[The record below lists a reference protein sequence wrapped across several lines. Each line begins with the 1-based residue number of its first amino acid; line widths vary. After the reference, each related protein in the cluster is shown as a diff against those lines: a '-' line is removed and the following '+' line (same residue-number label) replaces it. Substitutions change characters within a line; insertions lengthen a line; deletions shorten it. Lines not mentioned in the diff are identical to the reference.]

1 MADQVKE
8 KTLEETS
15 TWAVAVVCF
24 FLLLISIVIEKLI
37 HKIGTWFKKKNK
49 KALYEA
55 LEKVKAELM
64 LMGFISL
71 LLTIGQNYISQICIS
86 ESIASSMHPC
96 SKAEEAKRYPK
107 KEVKKEEGEEENS
120 GRKLLELVES
130 FIPRRSLAT
139 KGYDKCAEKGKVAF
153 VSAYGMHQLHIFI
166 FVLAV
171 CHVIYCILIYAL
183 GKTKMRRWKAWE
195 EETKTIEYQ
204 YSHDP
209 ERFRFARDTSFGR
222 RHLNVWSKSSITLW
236 IVCFFRQFFGSV
248 TKVDYLTL
256 RHGFIMAHLAPGSD
270 SRFDFRKYIQ
280 RSLEED
286 FKTIVEIS
294 PVIWFIAVLFLLSN
308 TNGLNSFLW
317 LPFIPFIVIL
327 IVGTKLQVII
337 TKLGLLIQEK
347 GGVVKGTPLVQPGDH
362 LFWFGRPR
370 FILFLI
376 HLVLFTVYNS
386 HTLLLPSSSGYNK
399 TNEKPNLCCHL
410 QNAFQLAFFAWS
422 TYEFTLT
429 NCFHQSTVDV
439 VIRISVG
446 VVVQFLC
453 SYVILPLYALVTQ
466 MGTKMKPTV
475 FNERVATA
483 LKSWHHTAKKQ
494 IKHGRHSESTTPFS
508 SRPTTPT
515 HGSSPIHLLRNVHKR
530 SKSADESF
538 ANSLSPRNSAF
549 DSWEPESQH
558 EASSSANHHHHS
570 RLREED
576 SVKKPSS
583 SSSVELPT
591 GLGQTRTQHEININL
606 RDFSFKR

>member
-1 MADQVKE
+1 MADKVDE
-8 KTLEETS
+8 RTLQQTS

-37 HKIGTWFKKKNK
+37 HKLGTCFKRKNK

-86 ESIASSMHPC
+86 ESIAASMRPC
-96 SKAEEAKRYPK
+96 SKSEELEEYPPKAKDSGQD
-107 KEVKKEEGEEENS
+107 EGDEENS

-139 KGYDKCAEKGKVAF
+139 KGYDKCAEKGQVAF
-153 VSAYGMHQLHIFI
+153 VSSYGMHQLHIFI

-171 CHVIYCILIYAL
+171 CHVIYCIVTYAL
-183 GKTKMRRWKAWE
+183 GKTKMRRWKRWE

-222 RHLNVWSKSSITLW
+222 RHLNFWSKSTVTLW
-236 IVCFFRQFFGSV
+236 IACFFRQFFGSV

-270 SRFDFRKYIQ
+270 ARFDFRKYIQ

-294 PVIWFIAVLFLLSN
+294 PVIWLVAVLFLL
-308 TNGLNSFLW
+308 TTTHGLNSYLW
-317 LPFIPFIVIL
+317 QPFIPLVVIL

-347 GGVVKGTPLVQPGDH
+347 GEIVKGMPLVQPGDH

-370 FILFLI
+370 FILFLV
-376 HLVLFTVYNS
+376 HLVLFT
-386 HTLLLPSSSGYNK
+386 
-399 TNEKPNLCCHL
+399 
-410 QNAFQLAFFAWS
+410 NAFQLAFFAWS
-422 TYEFTLT
+422 TYEFGIK
-429 NCFHQSTVDV
+429 NCFHKSTVDV
-439 VIRISVG
+439 VIRVSIG
-446 VVVQFLC
+446 TIVQFLC
-453 SYVILPLYALVTQ
+453 SYVTLPLYALVTQ
-466 MGTKMKPTV
+466 MGSKMKPTV
-475 FNERVATA
+475 FNERVAVA

-494 IKHGRHSESTTPFS
+494 IKHGRTSESTTPFS
-508 SRPTTPT
+508 SRPATPS

-530 SKSADESF
+530 SRSADESF
-538 ANSLSPRNSAF
+538 ANSLSPRNSDF
-549 DSWEPESQH
+549 DTWDVESQQ
-558 EASSSANHHHHS
+558 EPASSSVKYHS
-570 RLREED
+570 KFREED
-576 SVKKPSS
+576 TEKKKPSS
-583 SSSVELPT
+583 LAVELPP
-591 GLGQTRTQHEININL
+591 GPGQIRTHQHEISNISL

>member
-1 MADQVKE
+1 MADKVADKVAE
-8 KTLEETS
+8 KVAERTLQQTS

-37 HKIGTWFKKKNK
+37 HKLGNWFKRKNK

-71 LLTIGQNYISQICIS
+71 LLTIGQNYISQICVS
-86 ESIASSMHPC
+86 ESVAASMRPC
-96 SKAEEAKRYPK
+96 SRSEEEKKYPNTK
-107 KEVKKEEGEEENS
+107 KDTGKDLGDEENS

-139 KGYDKCAEKGKVAF
+139 KGYDKCAEKGQVAF
-153 VSAYGMHQLHIFI
+153 VSSYGMHQLHIFI

-171 CHVIYCILIYAL
+171 CHVIYCILTYAL
-183 GKTKMRRWKAWE
+183 GKTKMRRWKRWE

-222 RHLNVWSKSSITLW
+222 RHLNFWSKSTITLW
-236 IVCFFRQFFGSV
+236 IACFFRQFFGSV

-270 SRFDFRKYIQ
+270 ARFDFRKYIQ

-294 PVIWFIAVLFLLSN
+294 PVIWFVAVLFLLTN
-308 TNGLNSFLW
+308 TNGLNSYVW
-317 LPFIPFIVIL
+317 QPFIPLVVIL

-347 GGVVKGTPLVQPGDH
+347 GDIVKGMPLVQPGDH

-370 FILFLI
+370 FILFLV
-376 HLVLFTVYNS
+376 HLVLFT
-386 HTLLLPSSSGYNK
+386 
-399 TNEKPNLCCHL
+399 
-410 QNAFQLAFFAWS
+410 NAFQLAFFAWT
-422 TYEFTLT
+422 TYEFKLK
-429 NCFHQSTVDV
+429 NCFHKNTVDV

-446 VVVQFLC
+446 VIVQVLC
-453 SYVILPLYALVTQ
+453 SYVTLPLYALVTQ
-466 MGTKMKPTV
+466 MGSKMKPTV
-475 FNERVATA
+475 FNERVAVA

-494 IKHGRHSESTTPFS
+494 MKHGRTSESTTPFS
-508 SRPTTPT
+508 SRPATPT
-515 HGSSPIHLLRNVHKR
+515 HGSSPIHLLHNVHKR
-530 SKSADESF
+530 SRSADESF
-538 ANSLSPRNSAF
+538 ANSMSPRRNSDF
-549 DSWEPESQH
+549 DTWDVESQQEPSSSSVKYH
-558 EASSSANHHHHS
+558 SRFREENSEKKKPASSSA
-570 RLREED
+570 
-576 SVKKPSS
+576 
-583 SSSVELPT
+583 VELPPGT
-591 GLGQTRTQHEININL
+591 GQARTHQHEISSISL
-606 RDFSFKR
+606 RDFSFK

>member
-1 MADQVKE
+1 MADKVDE
-8 KTLEETS
+8 KTLQQTS

-24 FLLLISIVIEKLI
+24 FLLLFSIVIEKLI
-37 HKIGTWFKKKNK
+37 HKLGTWFKIKNK

-86 ESIASSMHPC
+86 ESIAASMHPC
-96 SKAEEAKRYPK
+96 SESEEAKKYPPK
-107 KEVKKEEGEEENS
+107 KKDTKNDEENS
-120 GRKLLELVES
+120 GRKLLELVQS
-130 FIPRRSLAT
+130 YIPRRSLAT

-153 VSAYGMHQLHIFI
+153 VSSYGMHQLHIFI

-171 CHVIYCILIYAL
+171 CHVIYCIVTYAL
-183 GKTKMRRWKAWE
+183 GKTKMRRWKRWE

-222 RHLNVWSKSSITLW
+222 RHLNFWSKSTITLW

-248 TKVDYLTL
+248 TRVDYLTL

-270 SRFDFRKYIQ
+270 GRFDFRKYIQ

-294 PVIWFIAVLFLLSN
+294 PVIWFVAVLFLLTN
-308 TNGLNSFLW
+308 TNGLHSFLW
-317 LPFIPFIVIL
+317 QPFIPLVVIL

-347 GGVVKGTPLVQPGDH
+347 GDIVKGMPLVQPGDH

-376 HLVLFTVYNS
+376 HLVLFT
-386 HTLLLPSSSGYNK
+386 
-399 TNEKPNLCCHL
+399 
-410 QNAFQLAFFAWS
+410 NAFQLAFFAWT
-422 TYEFTLT
+422 TYEFQLE
-429 NCFHQSTVDV
+429 NCYHKTIVDV

-446 VVVQFLC
+446 VIVQILC
-453 SYVILPLYALVTQ
+453 SYVTLPLYALVTQ
-466 MGTKMKPTV
+466 MGSKMKPTV

-494 IKHGRHSESTTPFS
+494 IKHGRTSGSTTPFS

-530 SKSADESF
+530 SRSADESF
-538 ANSLSPRNSAF
+538 VNTLSPRNSDF
-549 DSWEPESQH
+549 DSWRPEPQQEPS
-558 EASSSANHHHHS
+558 SSSANHHS
-570 RLREED
+570 RFREED
-576 SVKKPSS
+576 SEKMKPSS
-583 SSSVELPT
+583 SSLELP
-591 GLGQTRTQHEININL
+591 LGPGQIRTHQHEISISL
-606 RDFSFKR
+606 RDFSFKG

>member
-1 MADQVKE
+1 MSDQVKE
-8 KTLEETS
+8 RTLEETS

-37 HKIGTWFKKKNK
+37 HKIGTWFKRKNK
-49 KALYEA
+49 RALYEA

-71 LLTIGQNYISQICIS
+71 LLTIGQNYIAQICIS
-86 ESIASSMHPC
+86 QSSAATMHPC
-96 SKAEEAKRYPK
+96 SAAEEAKKYGK
-107 KEVKKEEGEEENS
+107 KETDKDEEENS
-120 GRKLLELVES
+120 GRKLLEFVES

-171 CHVIYCILIYAL
+171 CHVVYCIVIYAL
-183 GKTKMRRWKAWE
+183 GKTKMRRWKRWE

-222 RHLNVWSKSSITLW
+222 RHLNFWSKSTFTMW

-270 SRFDFRKYIQ
+270 ARFDFRKYIQ

-294 PVIWFIAVLFLLSN
+294 PVIWFIAVLFLLTN
-308 TNGLNSFLW
+308 THGLNSYLW
-317 LPFIPFIVIL
+317 LPFIPFVVIL

-347 GGVVKGTPLVQPGDH
+347 GDIVKGMPLVQPGDH

-376 HLVLFTVYNS
+376 HLVLFT
-386 HTLLLPSSSGYNK
+386 
-399 TNEKPNLCCHL
+399 
-410 QNAFQLAFFAWS
+410 NAFQLAFFAWS
-422 TYEFTLT
+422 TYEFNLK
-429 NCFHQSTVDV
+429 NCFHESSVDV
-439 VIRISVG
+439 IIRISVG
-446 VVVQFLC
+446 VLVQFLC
-453 SYVILPLYALVTQ
+453 SYVTLPLYALVTQ
-466 MGTKMKPTV
+466 MGSKMKPTV

-494 IKHGRHSESTTPFS
+494 IKHGGRNSESTTPFS

-515 HGSSPIHLLRNVHKR
+515 HGSSPIHLLRNFHKR

-538 ANSLSPRNSAF
+538 ANSLSPRRNSDF
-549 DSWEPESQH
+549 DSWDPESMH
-558 EASSSANHHHHS
+558 EQASSSSMNHHNV
-570 RLREED
+570 RVREEEEG
-576 SVKKPSS
+576 SLEKKKAISPPLPPYSS
-583 SSSVELPT
+583 SSTSVELPP
-591 GLGQTRTQHEININL
+591 GPGHIRTQQQHAININL

>member
-1 MADQVKE
+1 MADKVDE
-8 KTLEETS
+8 KTLQQTS

-24 FLLLISIVIEKLI
+24 FLLLFSIVIEKLI
-37 HKIGTWFKKKNK
+37 HKLGTWFKIKNK

-71 LLTIGQNYISQICIS
+71 LLTIGQNYISQICVS
-86 ESIASSMHPC
+86 ESIAASMHPC
-96 SKAEEAKRYPK
+96 SESEEAKKYPPK
-107 KEVKKEEGEEENS
+107 KKDTKNDEENS
-120 GRKLLELVES
+120 GRKLLELVQS
-130 FIPRRSLAT
+130 YIPRRSLAT

-153 VSAYGMHQLHIFI
+153 VSSYGMHQLHIFI

-171 CHVIYCILIYAL
+171 CHVIYCIVTYAL
-183 GKTKMRRWKAWE
+183 GKTKMRRWKRWE
-195 EETKTIEYQ
+195 AETKTIEYQ

-222 RHLNVWSKSSITLW
+222 RHLNFWSKSTITLW

-248 TKVDYLTL
+248 TRVDYLTL

-270 SRFDFRKYIQ
+270 GRFDFRKYIQ

-294 PVIWFIAVLFLLSN
+294 PVIWFVAVLFLLTN
-308 TNGLNSFLW
+308 TNGLHSFLW
-317 LPFIPFIVIL
+317 QPFIPLVVIL

-347 GGVVKGTPLVQPGDH
+347 GDIVKGMPLVQPGDH

-376 HLVLFTVYNS
+376 HLVLFT
-386 HTLLLPSSSGYNK
+386 
-399 TNEKPNLCCHL
+399 
-410 QNAFQLAFFAWS
+410 NAFQLAFFAWT
-422 TYEFTLT
+422 TYEFQLE
-429 NCFHQSTVDV
+429 NCYHKTIVDV

-446 VVVQFLC
+446 VIVQILC
-453 SYVILPLYALVTQ
+453 SYVTLPLYALVTQ
-466 MGTKMKPTV
+466 MGSKMKPTV

-494 IKHGRHSESTTPFS
+494 IKHGRTSGSTTPFS

-530 SKSADESF
+530 SRSADESF
-538 ANSLSPRNSAF
+538 ANTLSPRNSNF
-549 DSWEPESQH
+549 DSWRPEPQQEPS
-558 EASSSANHHHHS
+558 SSSANHHS
-570 RLREED
+570 RFRKED
-576 SVKKPSS
+576 SEKMKPSS
-583 SSSVELPT
+583 SSLELPP
-591 GLGQTRTQHEININL
+591 GPGQIRTHQHEISISL
-606 RDFSFKR
+606 RDFSFKG

>member
-1 MADQVKE
+1 MADKVDE
-8 KTLEETS
+8 RTLQQTS

-37 HKIGTWFKKKNK
+37 HKLGTCFKRKNK

-86 ESIASSMHPC
+86 ESIAASMRPC
-96 SKAEEAKRYPK
+96 SKSEELQEYPPK
-107 KEVKKEEGEEENS
+107 NKDTGNDEGDEETS
-120 GRKLLELVES
+120 GRKLLELVET

-153 VSAYGMHQLHIFI
+153 VSSYGMHQLHIFI

-171 CHVIYCILIYAL
+171 CHVIYCIVTYAL
-183 GKTKMRRWKAWE
+183 GKIKMRRWKRWE

-222 RHLNVWSKSSITLW
+222 RHLNFWSKSTITLW
-236 IVCFFRQFFGSV
+236 IACFFRQFFGSV

-270 SRFDFRKYIQ
+270 ARFDFRKYIQ

-294 PVIWFIAVLFLLSN
+294 PVIWFVAVLFLL
-308 TNGLNSFLW
+308 TTTHGLNSYLW
-317 LPFIPFIVIL
+317 QPFIPLVVIL
-327 IVGTKLQVII
+327 IVGTKLQMII

-347 GGVVKGTPLVQPGDH
+347 GEIVKGMPLVQPGDH

-370 FILFLI
+370 FILFLV
-376 HLVLFTVYNS
+376 HLVLFT
-386 HTLLLPSSSGYNK
+386 
-399 TNEKPNLCCHL
+399 
-410 QNAFQLAFFAWS
+410 NAFQLAFFAWS
-422 TYEFTLT
+422 TYEFGIK
-429 NCFHQSTVDV
+429 NCFHKSTVDV
-439 VIRISVG
+439 VIRISIG
-446 VVVQFLC
+446 LIVQFLC
-453 SYVILPLYALVTQ
+453 SYVTLPLYALVTQ
-466 MGTKMKPTV
+466 MGSKMKPTV
-475 FNERVATA
+475 FNERVAVA

-494 IKHGRHSESTTPFS
+494 IKHGRTSESTTPFS
-508 SRPTTPT
+508 SRPATPT

-530 SKSADESF
+530 SRSADESF
-538 ANSLSPRNSAF
+538 ANSLSPRRNSDF
-549 DSWEPESQH
+549 DTWDVESQQ
-558 EASSSANHHHHS
+558 EPSSSSIKYHS
-570 RLREED
+570 RFREED
-576 SVKKPSS
+576 SEKKKASS
-583 SSSVELPT
+583 SSSSSSSAVELPP
-591 GLGQTRTQHEININL
+591 GPGIIRTQHEISTISL

>member
-1 MADQVKE
+1 MADKVDE
-8 KTLEETS
+8 KTLQQTS

-24 FLLLISIVIEKLI
+24 FLLLFSIVIEKLI
-37 HKIGTWFKKKNK
+37 HKLGTWFKIKNK

-86 ESIASSMHPC
+86 ESIAASMHPC
-96 SKAEEAKRYPK
+96 SESEEAKKYPPK
-107 KEVKKEEGEEENS
+107 KKDTKNDEENS
-120 GRKLLELVES
+120 GRKLLELVQS
-130 FIPRRSLAT
+130 YIPRRSLAT

-153 VSAYGMHQLHIFI
+153 VSSYGMHQLHIFI

-171 CHVIYCILIYAL
+171 CHVIYCIVTYAL
-183 GKTKMRRWKAWE
+183 GKTKMRRWKRWE

-222 RHLNVWSKSSITLW
+222 RHLNFWSKSTITLW

-248 TKVDYLTL
+248 TRVDYLTL

-270 SRFDFRKYIQ
+270 GRFDFRKYIQ

-286 FKTIVEIS
+286 FKTISCDLVCRRAIS
-294 PVIWFIAVLFLLSN
+294 PDQHKRYTNVQNVSASDISCNNPRTNIFALIFLR
-308 TNGLNSFLW
+308 TGLHSFLW
-317 LPFIPFIVIL
+317 QPFIPLVVIL

-347 GGVVKGTPLVQPGDH
+347 GDIVKGMPLVQPGDH

-376 HLVLFTVYNS
+376 HLVLFT
-386 HTLLLPSSSGYNK
+386 
-399 TNEKPNLCCHL
+399 
-410 QNAFQLAFFAWS
+410 NAFQLAFFAWT
-422 TYEFTLT
+422 TYEFQLE
-429 NCFHQSTVDV
+429 NCYHKTIVDV

-446 VVVQFLC
+446 VIVQILC
-453 SYVILPLYALVTQ
+453 SY
-466 MGTKMKPTV
+466 MGSKMKPTV

-494 IKHGRHSESTTPFS
+494 IKHGRTSGSTTPFS

-530 SKSADESF
+530 SRSADESF
-538 ANSLSPRNSAF
+538 VNTLSPRNSDF
-549 DSWEPESQH
+549 DSWRPEPQQEPS
-558 EASSSANHHHHS
+558 SSSANHHS
-570 RLREED
+570 RFREED
-576 SVKKPSS
+576 SEKMKPSS
-583 SSSVELPT
+583 SSLELP
-591 GLGQTRTQHEININL
+591 LGPGQIRTHQHEISISL
-606 RDFSFKR
+606 RDFSFKG

>member
-1 MADQVKE
+1 MADKVDE
-8 KTLEETS
+8 KTLQQTS

-24 FLLLISIVIEKLI
+24 FLLLFSIVIEKLI
-37 HKIGTWFKKKNK
+37 HKLGTWFKIKNK

-71 LLTIGQNYISQICIS
+71 LLTIGQNYISQICVS
-86 ESIASSMHPC
+86 ESIAASMHPC
-96 SKAEEAKRYPK
+96 SESEEAKKYPPK
-107 KEVKKEEGEEENS
+107 KKDTKNAEENS
-120 GRKLLELVES
+120 GRKLHELVQS
-130 FIPRRSLAT
+130 YIPRRSLAT

-153 VSAYGMHQLHIFI
+153 VSSYGMHQLHIFI

-171 CHVIYCILIYAL
+171 CHVIYCVVTYAL
-183 GKTKMRRWKAWE
+183 GKTKMRRWKRWE

-222 RHLNVWSKSSITLW
+222 RHLNFWSKSTITLW

-248 TKVDYLTL
+248 TRVDYLTL

-270 SRFDFRKYIQ
+270 GRFDFRKYIQ

-294 PVIWFIAVLFLLSN
+294 PVIWFVAVLFLLTN
-308 TNGLNSFLW
+308 TNGLHSFLW
-317 LPFIPFIVIL
+317 QPFIPLVVIL

-347 GGVVKGTPLVQPGDH
+347 GDIVKGMPLVQPGDH

-376 HLVLFTVYNS
+376 HLVLFT
-386 HTLLLPSSSGYNK
+386 
-399 TNEKPNLCCHL
+399 
-410 QNAFQLAFFAWS
+410 NAFQLAFFAWT
-422 TYEFTLT
+422 TYEFQLE
-429 NCFHQSTVDV
+429 NCYHRTIVDV

-446 VVVQFLC
+446 VIVQILC
-453 SYVILPLYALVTQ
+453 SYVTLPLYALVTQ
-466 MGTKMKPTV
+466 MGSKMKPTV

-494 IKHGRHSESTTPFS
+494 IKHGRTSGSTTPFS
-508 SRPTTPT
+508 SRPSTPT

-530 SKSADESF
+530 SRSADEGF
-538 ANSLSPRNSAF
+538 ANTLSPRNSDF
-549 DSWEPESQH
+549 DSWRPEPQQEPS
-558 EASSSANHHHHS
+558 SSSANHHS
-570 RLREED
+570 RFREED
-576 SVKKPSS
+576 SEKMKHSS
-583 SSSVELPT
+583 SSLELPP
-591 GLGQTRTQHEININL
+591 GPGQIRTHQHEISISL
-606 RDFSFKR
+606 RDFSFKG

>member
-1 MADQVKE
+1 MADKVDE
-8 KTLEETS
+8 RTLQQTS

-37 HKIGTWFKKKNK
+37 HKLGTCFKRKNK

-86 ESIASSMHPC
+86 ESIAASMRPC
-96 SKAEEAKRYPK
+96 SKSEELEEYPPK
-107 KEVKKEEGEEENS
+107 TNDTGKDEGDEENS

-153 VSAYGMHQLHIFI
+153 VSSYGMHQLHIFI

-171 CHVIYCILIYAL
+171 CHVIYCIVTYAL
-183 GKTKMRRWKAWE
+183 GKTKMRRWKRWE

-222 RHLNVWSKSSITLW
+222 RHLNFWSKSTITLW
-236 IVCFFRQFFGSV
+236 IACFFRQFFGSV

-270 SRFDFRKYIQ
+270 ARFDFRKYIQ

-294 PVIWFIAVLFLLSN
+294 PVIWFVAVLFLL
-308 TNGLNSFLW
+308 TTTHGLNSYLW
-317 LPFIPFIVIL
+317 QPFIPLVVIL

-347 GGVVKGTPLVQPGDH
+347 GEIVKGMPLVQPGDH

-370 FILFLI
+370 FILFLV
-376 HLVLFTVYNS
+376 HLVLFT
-386 HTLLLPSSSGYNK
+386 
-399 TNEKPNLCCHL
+399 
-410 QNAFQLAFFAWS
+410 NAFQLAFFAWS
-422 TYEFTLT
+422 TYEFGIK
-429 NCFHQSTVDV
+429 NCFHKSTVDV
-439 VIRISVG
+439 VIRISIG
-446 VVVQFLC
+446 IIVQFLC
-453 SYVILPLYALVTQ
+453 SYVTLPLYALVTQ
-466 MGTKMKPTV
+466 MGSKMKPTV
-475 FNERVATA
+475 FNERVAVA

-494 IKHGRHSESTTPFS
+494 IKHGRTSESTTPFS
-508 SRPTTPT
+508 SRPATPT

-530 SKSADESF
+530 SRSADESF
-538 ANSLSPRNSAF
+538 ANSPSPRNSDF
-549 DSWEPESQH
+549 DTWDVESQQ
-558 EASSSANHHHHS
+558 EPGSSSVKYHS
-570 RLREED
+570 RFREED
-576 SVKKPSS
+576 SEKKKPS
-583 SSSVELPT
+583 SSSVELPP
-591 GLGQTRTQHEININL
+591 GPGQIRTHQHEIS
-606 RDFSFKR
+606 RQEAGGTKRKQPDYSIQENGRPT

>member
-1 MADQVKE
+1 MADKVDE
-8 KTLEETS
+8 KTLQQTS

-24 FLLLISIVIEKLI
+24 FLLLFSIVIEKLI
-37 HKIGTWFKKKNK
+37 HKLGTWFKIKNK

-71 LLTIGQNYISQICIS
+71 LLTIGQNYISQICVS
-86 ESIASSMHPC
+86 ESIAASMHPC
-96 SKAEEAKRYPK
+96 SESEEAKKYPPK
-107 KEVKKEEGEEENS
+107 KKDTKNDEENS
-120 GRKLLELVES
+120 GRKLLELVQS
-130 FIPRRSLAT
+130 YIPRRSLAT

-153 VSAYGMHQLHIFI
+153 VSSYGMHQLHIFI

-171 CHVIYCILIYAL
+171 CHVIYCIVTYAL
-183 GKTKMRRWKAWE
+183 GKTKMRRWKRWE

-204 YSHDP
+204 YSHADP

-222 RHLNVWSKSSITLW
+222 RHLNFWSKSTITLW

-248 TKVDYLTL
+248 TRVDYLTL

-270 SRFDFRKYIQ
+270 GRFDFRKYIQ

-294 PVIWFIAVLFLLSN
+294 PVIWFVAVLFLLTN
-308 TNGLNSFLW
+308 TNGLHSFLW
-317 LPFIPFIVIL
+317 QPFIPLVVIL

-347 GGVVKGTPLVQPGDH
+347 GDIVKGMPLVQPGDH

-376 HLVLFTVYNS
+376 HLVLFT
-386 HTLLLPSSSGYNK
+386 
-399 TNEKPNLCCHL
+399 
-410 QNAFQLAFFAWS
+410 NAFQLAFFAWT
-422 TYEFTLT
+422 TYEFQLE
-429 NCFHQSTVDV
+429 NCYHKTIVDV

-446 VVVQFLC
+446 VIVQILC
-453 SYVILPLYALVTQ
+453 SYVTLPLYALVTQ
-466 MGTKMKPTV
+466 MGSKMKPTV

-494 IKHGRHSESTTPFS
+494 IKHGRTSGSTTPFS

-530 SKSADESF
+530 SRSADESF
-538 ANSLSPRNSAF
+538 ANTLSPRNSNF
-549 DSWEPESQH
+549 DSWRPEPQQEPS
-558 EASSSANHHHHS
+558 SSSANHHS
-570 RLREED
+570 RFRKED
-576 SVKKPSS
+576 SEKMKPSS
-583 SSSVELPT
+583 SSLELPP
-591 GLGQTRTQHEININL
+591 GPGQIRTHQHEISISL
-606 RDFSFKR
+606 RDFSFKG

>member
-24 FLLLISIVIEKLI
+24 VLLLISIVIEKLI
-37 HKIGTWFKKKNK
+37 HKIGSWFKKKNK

-71 LLTIGQNYISQICIS
+71 LLTIGQGYISNICIPKN
-86 ESIASSMHPC
+86 IAASMHPC
-96 SKAEEAKRYPK
+96 SASEEARKYGKKDVPK
-107 KEVKKEEGEEENS
+107 EDEEENLR
-120 GRKLLELVES
+120 RKLLQLVDS
-130 FIPRRSLAT
+130 LIPRRSLAT

-171 CHVIYCILIYAL
+171 CHVIYCIVTYAL
-183 GKTKMRRWKAWE
+183 GKTKMRRWKKWE

-222 RHLNVWSKSSITLW
+222 RHLSFWSKSTITLW
-236 IVCFFRQFFGSV
+236 IVCFFRQFFRSV

-270 SRFDFRKYIQ
+270 ARFDFRKYIQ

-286 FKTIVEIS
+286 FKTIVEIN
-294 PVIWFIAVLFLLSN
+294 PVIWFIAVLFLLTN
-308 TNGLNSFLW
+308 TNGLNSYLW

-337 TKLGLLIQEK
+337 TKLGLRIQEK
-347 GGVVKGTPLVQPGDH
+347 GDVVKGTPLVQPGDH
-362 LFWFGRPR
+362 FFWFGRPR

-376 HLVLFTVYNS
+376 HLVLFT
-386 HTLLLPSSSGYNK
+386 
-399 TNEKPNLCCHL
+399 
-410 QNAFQLAFFAWS
+410 NAFQLAFFVWS
-422 TYEFTLT
+422 TYEFGLK
-429 NCFHQSTVDV
+429 NCFHESRVDV
-439 VIRISVG
+439 IIRISIG
-446 VVVQFLC
+446 LLVQILC
-453 SYVILPLYALVTQ
+453 SYVTLPLYALVTQ
-466 MGTKMKPTV
+466 MGSKMKPTV

-483 LKSWHHTAKKQ
+483 LKSWHHTAKKN
-494 IKHGRHSESTTPFS
+494 IKHGRTSESTTPFS

-515 HGSSPIHLLRNVHKR
+515 HGSSPIHLLRNAPHKR
-530 SKSADESF
+530 SRSVDESF
-538 ANSLSPRNSAF
+538 ANSFSPRNSDF
-549 DSWEPESQH
+549 DSWDPESQH
-558 EASSSANHHHHS
+558 ETAETSNSNHRS
-570 RLREED
+570 RFGEEE
-576 SVKKPSS
+576 SEKKFV
-583 SSSVELPT
+583 SSSVELPP
-591 GLGQTRTQHEININL
+591 GPGQIRTQHEISTISL

>member
-1 MADQVKE
+1 MATIQVKE
-8 KTLEETS
+8 KTLEETA

-24 FLLLISIVIEKLI
+24 VLLLISIIIEKLI
-37 HKIGTWFKKKNK
+37 HKIGHWFQKKNK

-71 LLTIGQNYISQICIS
+71 LLTIGQNYISQICIP
-86 ESIASSMHPC
+86 ENIAGTMHPC
-96 SKAEEAKRYPK
+96 SAAERAKKNAK
-107 KEVKKEEGEEENS
+107 KGGEKDSEDEENP
-120 GRKLLELVES
+120 GRKLLELAES

-171 CHVIYCILIYAL
+171 CHVIYCIVTYAL
-183 GKTKMRRWKAWE
+183 GSTKMRSWKKWE

-222 RHLNVWSKSSITLW
+222 RHLSFWSKSTITLW
-236 IVCFFRQFFGSV
+236 IVCFFRQFFRSV

-270 SRFDFRKYIQ
+270 ARFDFRKYIQ

-294 PVIWFIAVLFLLSN
+294 PVIWFIAVLFLL
-308 TNGLNSFLW
+308 TNSHGLNSFLW
-317 LPFIPFIVIL
+317 LPFIPLIVIL

-337 TKLGLLIQEK
+337 TKLGLRVQEK
-347 GGVVKGTPLVQPGDH
+347 GDVVVKGTPLVQPGDH

-370 FILFLI
+370 FILFLV
-376 HLVLFTVYNS
+376 HLVLFT
-386 HTLLLPSSSGYNK
+386 
-399 TNEKPNLCCHL
+399 
-410 QNAFQLAFFAWS
+410 NAFQLAFFAWS
-422 TYEFTLT
+422 TYEFSLK
-429 NCFHQSTVDV
+429 NCFHESKVDV
-439 VIRISVG
+439 IIRISVG
-446 VVVQFLC
+446 LIVQILC
-453 SYVILPLYALVTQ
+453 SYVTLPLYALVTQ
-466 MGTKMKPTV
+466 MGSKMKPTV
-475 FNERVATA
+475 FNDKVATA

-494 IKHGRHSESTTPFS
+494 IKHGRNSESTTPFS

-515 HGSSPIHLLRNVHKR
+515 HGSSPIHLLRNNHKR
-530 SKSADESF
+530 SRSVDGSF
-538 ANSLSPRNSAF
+538 ANSLSPRNSDF
-549 DSWEPESQH
+549 DTWDPESQH
-558 EASSSANHHHHS
+558 DTAEASSSVNHQS
-570 RLREED
+570 RFREED
-576 SVKKPSS
+576 SEKKFA
-583 SSSVELPT
+583 SSSVELPP
-591 GLGQTRTQHEININL
+591 GPGQIRTQQ
-606 RDFSFKR
+606 